1 MKKVLIGIGILLL
14 LGLGYVVYSLSRG
27 SQKAE
32 EVGKEKNPTFHTVL
46 EGGTCRPDQGDCA
59 AGLTCGEGN
68 LCVKP

>member
-27 SQKAE
+27 SKDAE
-32 EVGKEKNPTFHTVL
+32 EAGKENNPIFHSVP
-46 EGGTCRPDQGDCA
+46 EGGTCRPGEGDCA
-59 AGLTCGEGN
+59 VGLTCGDSD

>member
-32 EVGKEKNPTFHTVL
+32 DEGKENNPIFHSVP

-59 AGLTCGEGN
+59 AGLTCGTSYT
-68 LCVKP
+68 CVKP